1 VNRIALHQSTVHPM
15 DPIRQVEVVRE
26 AGVDSIGLRVA
37 AVDDAEEWW
46 AHGLGSPVLHRLI
59 EALLASRVTV
69 LDVGRVHLGPEL
81 RVVDGRHGYVR
92 ALEIGVRLGAQFVTA
107 RVPDGSPDDPAELFA
122 LLAELAGRYG
132 LRALLVAVPG
142 TAVATAGD
150 AARIVAGTDGGVV
163 LDVSPTHAPDAV
175 ADAVAE
181 LGTRLGYVRVPA
193 AALLAGPPRPGL
205 LATLPP
211 QVPVAIGAAPAD
223 RPGAPGPVHDDD
235 PVATVAALRA
245 SVDAMLRHPQAS
257 TAR

>member
-15 DPIRQVEVVRE
+15 DPLRQVEVVGE
-26 AGVDSIGLRVA
+26 AGIDSIGLRVA
-37 AVDDAEEWW
+37 AVHDGQEWW
-46 AHGLGSPVLHRLI
+46 SHGLGSPMLHRLI
-59 EALLASRVTV
+59 QALLASRVTV

-107 RVPDGSPDDPAELFA
+107 RLPDDPTDDPVELFG
-122 LLAELAGRYG
+122 LLSELGSRYG

-142 TAVATAGD
+142 TAVATARD
-150 AARIVAGTDGGVV
+150 AARIATGTDGGVV
-163 LDVSPTHAPDAV
+163 LDVSPADDPDTV

-193 AALLAGPPRPGL
+193 AALLGGPPRPGL

-211 QVPVAIGAAPAD
+211 QVPVAIGAAAAD
-223 RPGAPGPVHDDD
+223 PPGAPGPVQDDQ
-235 PVATVAALRA
+235 VAAVAALRGA
-245 SVDAMLRHPQAS
+245 VDAMLRHPQAS
-257 TAR
+257 PAR